1 VDLSVSHAL
10 LDELMTQ
17 AHAVSSAK
25 TYLWVWVW
33 LAGLMLLSVVLSEL
47 HMPKRTI
54 ILAILALSTVK
65 ALLVALYYMH
75 LKLDRRLLA
84 FVAIAPL
91 IVVSLVLLLLL
102 SSRLVKL

>member
-1 VDLSVSHAL
+1 
-10 LDELMTQ
+10 M
-17 AHAVSSAK
+17 AHAASSAK

-47 HMPKRTI
+47 QIPKQTI
-54 ILAILALSTVK
+54 ILAILALSAVK

-75 LKLDRRLLA
+75 LKIDHRLLV

-91 IVVSLVLLLLL
+91 IVVSLVVLLLL
-102 SSRLVKL
+102 SSRLVHL

>member
-1 VDLSVSHAL
+1 
-10 LDELMTQ
+10 MTQ
-17 AHAVSSAK
+17 AHAASPSK
-25 TYLWVWVW
+25 TYLAVWGW

-47 HMPKRTI
+47 PIPKQTI

-75 LKLDRRLLA
+75 LKMDRRLLA
-84 FVAIAPL
+84 FVA
-91 IVVSLVLLLLL
+91 VSPLVLVGLAVLVVL